1 MNSIDP
7 KCNKKKWAYD
17 NCFNNWFREK
27 YLVEGKNYPEGYV
40 PCEELHISYKSCV
53 LTAIEEQ
60 QLDIS
65 GTRQSVIEARNVD
78 IADAEKKKEAFNH
91 QKQS

>member
-27 YLVEGKNYPEGYV
+27 YLVEGKEFKEGYV
-40 PCEELHISYKSCV
+40 PCEELHSTYQACILK
-53 LTAIEEQ
+53 AIEEQ
-60 QLDIS
+60 ELDVS
-65 GTRQSVIEARNVD
+65 GTKKSILEVRNSD
-78 IADAEKKKEAFNH
+78 IAEAA
-91 QKQS
+91 QKRDEECKS